1 MKKYTVFSLKVANE
15 LINRGFA
22 LVGTGINLQHP
33 KYKVFYFE
41 DTEDLRAAIADITA

>member
-22 LVGTGINLQHP
+22 LVGTGINL
-33 KYKVFYFE
+33 
-41 DTEDLRAAIADITA
+41 